1 LPRIGKMFIL
11 ANGDIYDDEE
21 IYGEAIYDYPED
33 NIDEDEDDD
42 LYTVHDERMEDMIC
56 RWELL
61 VK

>member
-1 LPRIGKMFIL
+1 MFIL